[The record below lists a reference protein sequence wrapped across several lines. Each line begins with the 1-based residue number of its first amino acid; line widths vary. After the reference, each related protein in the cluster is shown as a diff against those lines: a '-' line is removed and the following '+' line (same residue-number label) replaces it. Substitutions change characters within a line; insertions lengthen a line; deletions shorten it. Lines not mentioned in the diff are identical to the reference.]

1 MRHNDHSLGCP
12 VQSDVVWWAAPPWS
26 HEPIAAASFPV
37 PAKVWAMRHLKV
49 VQERTQLNTW
59 ILVTSSVRVKARFKA
74 KTWQKFHGKR
84 PGSSRGA
91 ATALSAQIQAD
102 SVVCSTPRKELSL
115 PNAESLQLNRT
126 LLHNRVF
133 RFFPSSLTSLRRS
146 CSRSWYLTNLRLRN
160 LRTS

>member
-91 ATALSAQIQAD
+91 ATALSAQIQAGFA
-102 SVVCSTPRKELSL
+102 VCSAPSKELL
-115 PNAESLQLNRT
+115 LLNAENLQLDRK
-126 LLHNRVF
+126 LLHNWVS
-133 RFFPSSLTSLRRS
+133 RFLPKLTSLRRS
-146 CSRSWYLTNLRLRN
+146 CSRSWYLTTLRLRN